1 MTLRRLVQ
9 AALLALLPVHAQ
21 HSVARSN
28 PFNSPAD
35 QAEGARLFR
44 GQCAA
49 CHGPNGTGGASGP
62 DLTAGAYRRGD
73 SDEAI
78 FQIVAKGI
86 PGTAMP
92 AYGGTGREVWQIVAY
107 VRSLSVGKAAER
119 AKGDATRGESVF
131 KAQACAQCH
140 AIADR
145 GGTLGPDLTSIG
157 SRRSLGSLQ
166 RSVLDPNAEV
176 SADYWTLRARTK
188 AGQPISG
195 IRLNEDT
202 HSYQFRDKT
211 GLRSVFKRDLAEF
224 EIVKTSPMP
233 SYKGKLS
240 DRDFA
245 DLIAY
250 LAARRE
256 GDRP

>member
-1 MTLRRLVQ
+1 MILRRLVQ
-9 AALLALLPVHAQ
+9 ASLLAVLPLHGQ

-49 CHGPNGTGGASGP
+49 CHGPNGTGGATGP
-62 DLTAGAYRRGD
+62 DLTLGAFRRGE
-73 SDEAI
+73 SDEAL

-92 AYGGTGREVWQIVAY
+92 AYGGTGHEVWQIVAL
-107 VRSLSVGKAAER
+107 VRSLSVGKAAGR
-119 AKGDATRGESVF
+119 AKGDATRGEGVF
-131 KAQACAQCH
+131 KTQGCGQCH

-145 GGTLGPDLTSIG
+145 GGTLGPDLTGIG

-166 RSVLDPNAEV
+166 RSILDPNQEV
-176 SADYWTLRARTK
+176 SPDYWTLRARTN

-202 HSYQFRDKT
+202 HSYQFRDNT
-211 GLRSVFKRDLAEF
+211 GLRSVFKKDLAEH
-224 EIVKTSPMP
+224 EIVKTSPMS
-233 SYKGKLS
+233 SYQGKLS
-240 DRDFA
+240 DRDFE

-256 GDRP
+256 GNRP